1 MPKNCY
7 QSFGQGRSARINYP
21 LRSGRYK
28 LEELTWTFY
37 SYRETLG
44 LVRDYV
50 TGKSTNTLLGGCV
63 SWDKHVWL
71 KKLPLNI
78 ANCLGYDLLPGLLAL
93 KMEGAQCVDSEY
105 PAIERECLELLEHL
119 EYTRIVLK
127 KNIKLEYQHMKRGGS
142 LLEPLIKEALVLVQK
157 ALAVK

>member
-7 QSFGQGRSARINYP
+7 QSFGQGWSARINYP
-21 LRSGRYK
+21 LQSGRYK
-28 LEELTWTFY
+28 LEELTWAFC
-37 SYRETLG
+37 SYRDTLG
-44 LVRDYV
+44 LVRNYV
-50 TGKSTNTLLGGCV
+50 TGKSRDTFLGGCV
-63 SWDKHVWL
+63 SSDKHVWL
-71 KKLPLNI
+71 KRLPLDI
-78 ANCLGYDLLPGLLAL
+78 ANCLGYNLLPGLLAL
-93 KMEGAQCVDSEY
+93 KLEGAKCVDSEY

-119 EYTRIVLK
+119 ECTRIAVD